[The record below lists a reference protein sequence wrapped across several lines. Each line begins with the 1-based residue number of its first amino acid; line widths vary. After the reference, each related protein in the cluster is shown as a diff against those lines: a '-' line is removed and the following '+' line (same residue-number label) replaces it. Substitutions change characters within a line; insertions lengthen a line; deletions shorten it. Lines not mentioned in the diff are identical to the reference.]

1 MVAEKAGIA
10 VCVTTSLQFFTG
22 GSFIRV
28 TGLPNL
34 QRRSVYIVLAN
45 RIGRIVA
52 HATHVAHHATS
63 IQIVCHLC
71 LGHSS
76 LQLRGIVMDL
86 NWNTVLDTY
95 LIPWGTK
102 IVMALLVFVIGRW
115 IALALTRALR
125 SIMTR
130 SSVDPMLVGFL
141 GNIVKMA
148 LLAVVVLATLEQL
161 GVNTTSALAILGAAG
176 LAVGLALKDS
186 LSSFAAGVMLIIFRP
201 FKLGDFV
208 EAGGTSGV
216 VEDIRIFH
224 TVLRTGD
231 NREITMPNAQIYSGT
246 IINYSA
252 RDTRRIDL
260 VIGIGYEDDMKKA
273 QELIRQVLE
282 AESTLLKDPAPTVML
297 LELGESSVDFAV
309 RPWVK
314 SSDYWTTRAALLEN
328 IKTVFDREGINIPY
342 PQRDVHLYQVA
353 SN

>member
-1 MVAEKAGIA
+1 MD
-10 VCVTTSLQFFTG
+10 F
-22 GSFIRV
+22 
-28 TGLPNL
+28 
-34 QRRSVYIVLAN
+34 
-45 RIGRIVA
+45 
-52 HATHVAHHATS
+52 
-63 IQIVCHLC
+63 
-71 LGHSS
+71 
-76 LQLRGIVMDL
+76 DL
-86 NWNTVLDTY
+86 NTLLDTY

-102 IVMALLVFVIGRW
+102 IFMALLVFVIGRW
-115 IALALTRALR
+115 IASALTRALR
-125 SIMTR
+125 AVMTR
-130 SSVDPMLVGFL
+130 SNVDPMLVSFL

-148 LLAVVVLATLEQL
+148 LLAVVVLAALEQL
-161 GVNTTSALAILGAAG
+161 GVNTTSAMAILGAAG
-176 LAVGLALKDS
+176 LAIGLALKDS

-224 TVLRTGD
+224 TVLKTGD

-260 VIGIGYEDDMKKA
+260 VIGIGYADDMKKA
-273 QELIRQVLE
+273 QALIKQVLDE
-282 AESTLLKDPAPTVML
+282 DATLLKDPAPTIML

-314 SSDYWTTRAALLEN
+314 SSDYWTTRASLLEN
-328 IKTVFDREGINIPY
+328 IKTAFDREGINIPY

-353 SN
+353 SS